1 MASKLTTLILQLAA
15 TLVLCAPSF
24 AQTSRGHL
32 QEEGIAPPFEQILRS
47 QNPDASDPRFVRAY
61 REAIVASIKREM
73 ATPGRV
79 EELIVKT
86 YGQIS
91 PAKMKLFARNMQT
104 ILKHEGY
111 YDMLVNLT
119 LPMVMAKVP
128 MEQIKEVMSATALT
142 IPLKGLPRLNEQDQM
157 AFIAYTARL
166 MGTVPPE
173 ICKRITNNDIGAQES
188 AYIERS
194 YLVTRSD
201 EEFTAVADLYLRAIE
216 YELSDFPYVPKY
228 TEAQMESAQTIF
240 AKALV
245 ERMQKRMPI
254 EQVSDILND
263 MKKAS
268 AKEVCATSLD
278 IFRTLLDMPSPFR
291 KWQLQAFVNEAAR

>member
-1 MASKLTTLILQLAA
+1 M
-15 TLVLCAPSF
+15 
-24 AQTSRGHL
+24 L
-32 QEEGIAPPFEQILRS
+32 QEEGIEPPLEQILRS
-47 QNPDASDPRFVRAY
+47 QKPDASDPRFVRAY
-61 REAIVASIKREM
+61 REAIASSIKREM

-79 EELIVKT
+79 DELIVKT
-86 YGQIS
+86 YGQMS
-91 PAKMKLFARNMQT
+91 PVKMKLFARNMQA

-119 LPMVMAKVP
+119 LPMVQANIPMA
-128 MEQIKEVMSATALT
+128 QIKEVMSATVLT

-166 MGTVPPE
+166 MGNVPPE
-173 ICKRITNNDIGAQES
+173 ICKRITTNDMSAQES

-216 YELSDFPYVPKY
+216 YELSDFPQVANY
-228 TEAQMESAQTIF
+228 TDAQLKSAQTIF

-245 ERMQKRMPI
+245 KRMQKRMPI
-254 EQVSDILND
+254 EQVSSILND
-263 MKKAS
+263 MKKAP
-268 AKEVCATSLD
+268 AKEVCVTSLD

-291 KWQLQAFVNEAAR
+291 KWQLQVFVNETAR